1 MSVQSG
7 RYKAATIATLA
18 EGWSIERLTQPS
30 RLHGANG
37 LRTGPD
43 GRIYV
48 AQVAGSQISAID
60 PDTGEIETISA
71 MGGNIVAPDDLVF
84 DDEGNL
90 YVTEITEG
98 RVSRLAPDGR
108 YDVVYGETPVANP
121 ITFHQGRLLSGEC
134 RPGGRILELDRN
146 GAAPRVI
153 LEDVLMPN
161 AFEVG
166 PDGKLYYPVMG
177 LNQIHRISL
186 DGGEPE
192 VVATDLGVPDSV
204 KFDSK
209 GFIVSTQVA
218 SGQVLRI
225 DPRTGDKQVLADI
238 GPGLDNCTFVGDR
251 LFVSGIDGHIHE
263 ILGEGEVK
271 PLVERGLQWPLGL
284 AVGGDG
290 ALFVADGGFSY
301 TLRPGGALELAGMFF
316 TSGYPGYVRD
326 VVASGPG
333 EWIVTTGNGDVARYR
348 PAAGE
353 SAFLVNGLDRLM
365 GVDVASGG
373 AVVVAEYGTGRILSI
388 SGGETSELAT
398 GLDKPMGLAI
408 GSDGTVYI
416 AESAAGRVVKLSGGK
431 VQTVVD
437 GFRQPQGI
445 AVQGGKLY
453 IVDTLA
459 KDVTEYDLSAGTR
472 RTIASALPVGAP
484 AGVVPPLAKPVG
496 TLAGPMIPFSGIAV
510 GGDGTLYVAGD
521 AEGSVL
527 AIRRGHGVAVA

>member
-1 MSVQSG
+1 MTVQSG
-7 RYKAATIATLA
+7 RYKAATAATLA
-18 EGWSIERLTQPS
+18 EGWSLERLTKPS

-48 AQVAGSQISAID
+48 AQVAGSQISAIN

-98 RVSRLAPDGR
+98 RVSRLTPGGN
-108 YDVVYGETPVANP
+108 YEVVYGESPVANP

-146 GAAPRVI
+146 GGAPRVI

-204 KFDSK
+204 KFDAQ

-225 DPRTGDKQVLADI
+225 NPQTGEKQVLADL
-238 GPGLDNCTFVGDR
+238 GPGLDNCTFVGER

-263 ILGEGEVK
+263 ILEPGKTK
-271 PLVERGLQWPLGL
+271 PLVERGLQWPLGI
-284 AVGGDG
+284 AVGADG
-290 ALFVADGGFSY
+290 GLFVADGAFGY
-301 TLRPGGALELAGMFF
+301 TLPVGGDLQLAGMIF
-316 TSGYPGYVRD
+316 SPGYPGYVRD
-326 VVASGPG
+326 VVATGAG
-333 EWIVTTGNGDVARYR
+333 EWLVTTGNGDVARFR

-353 SAFLVNGLDRLM
+353 SEFLVNGLDRLM
-365 GVDVASGG
+365 GLAVASGG
-373 AVVVAEYGTGRILSI
+373 AVVVAEYGTGRVLSI
-388 SGGETSELAT
+388 ENSETSELAT

-408 GSDGTVYI
+408 GSDGTVYV

-431 VQTVVD
+431 AQTVID
-437 GFRQPQGI
+437 GLRQPEGI
-445 AVQGGKLY
+445 AIHDGKLY

-459 KDVTEYDLSAGTR
+459 KDLTEFTLSDGGHR
-472 RTIASALPVGAP
+472 IIVSALPVGAP

-496 TLAGPMIPFSGIAV
+496 NLAGPMIPFCGIAA
-510 GGDGTLYVAGD
+510 GSDGTLYVAGD

-527 AIRRGHGVAVA
+527 AIRPA